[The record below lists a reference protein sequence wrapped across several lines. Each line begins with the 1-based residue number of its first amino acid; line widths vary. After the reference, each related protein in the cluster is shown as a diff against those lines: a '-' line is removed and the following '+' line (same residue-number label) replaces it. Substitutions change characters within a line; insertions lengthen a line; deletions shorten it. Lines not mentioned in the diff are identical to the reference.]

1 MISTTPDPLLTVP
14 QTVEYLNGSVSERTL
29 RRLIASGDI
38 QSLRI
43 GGNARRVRVSA
54 IEDYLSRAT
63 QR

>member
-1 MISTTPDPLLTVP
+1 MTSTTPDPLLTVP
-14 QTVEYLNGSVSERTL
+14 QAVDYLNRSVSERTL
-29 RRLIASGDI
+29 RRLIAGGEI

-63 QR
+63 ER